1 MKKIAVYPGS
11 FDPITYGHLDIIRR
25 TLTIFDEVIVAVA
38 RNSSK
43 NSLFTTEERVG
54 LIQEVLKDEKRVVV
68 DTFTGL
74 LIDYVSSKNAHVII
88 RGLRAISDF
97 EYEFQIAQMNSTI
110 GHDVETLFM
119 MTSVQYGYL
128 SSSIVKEVCSL
139 NGTIDGFVPPE
150 VKSAMRLKFGFNNT
164 SEKHNPTIQT
174 QSTKPRRKS
183 R

>member
-25 TLTIFDEVIVAVA
+25 TLTIFDEVVVAVA
-38 RNSSK
+38 TNSTK
-43 NSLFTTEERVG
+43 NSLFSPQERVD
-54 LIQEVLKDEKRVVV
+54 LIEEVLKDEKRVVV

-74 LIDYVSSKNAHVII
+74 LIDYVTSRGAHVII

-110 GHDVETLFM
+110 GHEIETLFM

-139 NGTIDGFVPPE
+139 NGNVDGFVPPE
-150 VKSAMRLKFGFNNT
+150 VKKALRSKYGFD
-164 SEKHNPTIQT
+164 I
-174 QSTKPRRKS
+174 ST
-183 R
+183 